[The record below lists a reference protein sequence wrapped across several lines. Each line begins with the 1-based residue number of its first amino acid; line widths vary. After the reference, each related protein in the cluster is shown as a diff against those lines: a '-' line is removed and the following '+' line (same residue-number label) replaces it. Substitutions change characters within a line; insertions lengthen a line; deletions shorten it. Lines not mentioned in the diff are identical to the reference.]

1 LRPSLERPPER
12 KAFPQRGPHRYA
24 LHVDGD
30 AFIPAMLD
38 AIAGARERVYLEM
51 YLFASGTTAARFNAA
66 LAGAA
71 QRGVA
76 VYLLIDDFGSRGL
89 NREDREGLAAAGVHI
104 ALYNP
109 LGLGRW
115 RVSLLRDHRKLLA
128 VDGRVAFVGGMG
140 ITDDFDPESRR
151 DGQHWHETML
161 ALSGPCVADWEA
173 LFAHCWRHW
182 SLQPIVPPAPP
193 PDAVPGE
200 VDGQVVGQIR
210 AGGRA
215 VMRSVLAEIGKARRR
230 VWIATAYF
238 VPTRRLRRA
247 LRRAAQRGVDVRLL
261 LAGPRNDHPSV
272 WHAGRRFYGPLLRGG
287 VRIFEYQP
295 RFLHAKMVLC
305 DDWASIGS
313 SNLDHWTLRWNLEAN
328 QAVLDPAFAERLAE
342 LFRTDFAQSEEWTP
356 AAWHAR
362 GLWLRLMERI
372 AGSLDD
378 YLVQWSYRRAL
389 RQPPPQRG

>member
-1 LRPSLERPPER
+1 MRPNLARLRDR
-12 KAFPQRGPHRYA
+12 KAFPQRGPHEYT
-24 LHVDGD
+24 LHVDGE

-38 AIAGARERVYLEM
+38 AIAGATERVYLEM
-51 YLFASGTTAARFNAA
+51 YLFVSGATAARFIAA

-76 VYLLIDDFGSRGL
+76 VHLLIDDFGSRGL
-89 NREDREGLAAAGVHI
+89 SREDREILIAAGVHL

-140 ITDDFDPESRR
+140 ITDDFDPGARQ
-151 DGQHWHETML
+151 DGQHWHEVML
-161 ALSGPCVADWEA
+161 ALRGPCVADWEA
-173 LFAHCWRHW
+173 LFNHCWQHW

-193 PDAVPGE
+193 AAVLPGE
-200 VDGQVVGQIR
+200 ADGQVVGHVR
-210 AGGRA
+210 ARGRA
-215 VMRSVLAEIGKARRR
+215 VMRAVLAEIGKARRR

-247 LRRAAQRGVDVRLL
+247 LRRAARRGVDVRLL
-261 LAGPRNDHPSV
+261 LAGPRNDHPAV
-272 WHAGRRFYGPLLRGG
+272 WHAGRRFYGRLIHGG

-305 DDWASIGS
+305 DDWASVGS

-342 LFRTDFAQSEEWTP
+342 LFRADFAHSQEWTP
-356 AAWHAR
+356 TAWHAR
-362 GLWLRLMERI
+362 GLWPRLMERI

-389 RQPPPQRG
+389 RHPPPQRG